1 MQEIHVL
8 MNCIGICG
16 YTFTPAFTFR
26 PLTHQYSL
34 LTLIFLPGVS
44 VCFTFVSVLIT
55 MNVFFKPLRISLI
68 CPPLL
73 PLIYSIFL
81 RSLENSK
88 FCIFPNLKSHISL
101 SVSVSLFIC
110 NQRFSFLF
118 SLGHCECCFSAY
130 LWGWGM
136 WVRFPRSVGFSNPL
150 GVEPPHDII
159 CLILCF
165 QGPLAVMLIKAPT
178 SYPQPLAYKGP
189 LYKHCSA
196 ISRLYSFG

>member
-26 PLTHQYSL
+26 PLTHWYPL
-34 LTLIFLPGVS
+34 LTIIFLPGVS

-118 SLGHCECCFSAY
+118 CLGHCECCFSAY

-136 WVRFPRSVGFSNPL
+136 WVFSTICWFLKSSGSGTTTWHHLSHIVFPS
-150 GVEPPHDII
+150 
-159 CLILCF
+159 
-165 QGPLAVMLIKAPT
+165 PLAVMLIKAPT